1 MLDGQLGISHLQVL
15 LDSAPTALLAVT
27 DEGVVV
33 FSNKLAQK
41 YFLYSQDELK
51 GKSVDQLIPTTFRS
65 NHFQFL
71 KHYFNDPSPRAMGV
85 GRKLSGLRSNGD
97 EFPIEIGLN
106 PIRLENMQLV
116 IASIIDI
123 SERKKLEQRYEI
135 AIQRLPE
142 GLLIVSKEG
151 RIDMVNLAI
160 EQMFG
165 YGSQELIGQPVEIL
179 VPTRLQGQHFRHH
192 ATFNENPSA
201 RRMGMGLDLN
211 GKRKDGSEFPVEIG
225 LNPVRSSD
233 GTEII
238 VTVIDISSRR
248 KLEHERYEFES
259 KIQHTQKLES
269 LGVLA
274 GGIAHDFNNILT
286 GVLGNAELALMN
298 MSKNSVASRYIEHI
312 LEAAHRAAELCNQM
326 LAYSGKNKFIQKP
339 FSLNEMIESTS
350 ELVQASVSKRAIM
363 KFSLTENLPSIVG
376 DPTQIRQVIM
386 NLVINASE
394 AITQKNGLI
403 TIATGVMDYNPVN
416 NFGFTPYDSDVGPG
430 RYVYMTVSDNGQGI
444 DPAVMEKIFE
454 PFFTTKFTGRGLGLA
469 AVLGIIRG
477 HGGTIRIYSELGKG
491 TTFRILFPYEH
502 TEADTE
508 HEDAVDQIFH
518 FNTKGNVLIIDDEKG
533 VHQVVGDTLKRG
545 GFNILSALDGREGLR
560 IMETSNNDI
569 VLVILDLT
577 MPFMNGDEVYRKL
590 REMDGGVPVII
601 TSGYSEDEISS
612 QFVGRGI
619 EGFLHKPV
627 SPSALLKLVRE
638 VLEK

>member
-1 MLDGQLGISHLQVL
+1 MLDGQLGIDHLQVL

-27 DEGVVV
+27 DAGLVV
-33 FSNKLAQK
+33 FSNQLAQR

-51 GKSVDQLIPTTFRS
+51 GKSVDQLIPTPFRS

-71 KHYFNDPSPRAMGV
+71 QHYFNDPKPRAMGV

-123 SERKKLEQRYEI
+123 SERKKLEQRYEV

-142 GLLIVSKEG
+142 GLLIVSQQG

-165 YGSQELIGQPVEIL
+165 YTSQELIGQPVEVL
-179 VPTRLQGQHFRHH
+179 VPTRLQGKHFRHH
-192 ATFNENPSA
+192 AAFNANPSA

-225 LNPVRSSD
+225 LNPVRSGE

-298 MSKNSVASRYIEHI
+298 LPKNSVASRYIEHI
-312 LEAAHRAAELCNQM
+312 LEASHRAAELCNQM

-339 FSLNEMIESTS
+339 FSLNEIIESTS

-363 KFSLTENLPSIVG
+363 KFSLTEDLPSIVG

-403 TIATGVMDYNPVN
+403 TIATGLMDYNPVSF
-416 NFGFTPYDSDVGPG
+416 FGFTPYDSDVPAG
-430 RYVYMTVSDNGQGI
+430 RYIYMTVSDNGQGI
-444 DPAVMEKIFE
+444 DPAVMQKIFE

-469 AVLGIIRG
+469 AVLGIMRG

-502 TEADTE
+502 TEAE
-508 HEDAVDQIFH
+508 LEQEGAVDLVFH
-518 FNTKGNVLIIDDEKG
+518 FAKTGNVLIIDDEKG
-533 VHQVVGDTLKRG
+533 VHQVIGDTLKRG
-545 GFNILSALDGREGLR
+545 GFSILSAFDGREGLR
-560 IMETSNNDI
+560 IIETSNNDI

-590 REMDGGVPVII
+590 REIDTKVPVII
-601 TSGYSEDEISS
+601 TSGYSEDEICS

-619 EGFLHKPV
+619 DGFLHKPV
-627 SPSALLKLVRE
+627 SPSMLLTLVRE

>member
-1 MLDGQLGISHLQVL
+1 MLDGQFEINHLQAL

-27 DEGVVV
+27 EEGIVV
-33 FSNKLAQK
+33 FSNMLAQS
-41 YFLYSQDELK
+41 YFRYSREELR
-51 GKSVDQLIPTTFRS
+51 GKSIDQLIPSSFRS
-65 NHFQFL
+65 NHFKFL
-71 KHYFNDPSPRAMGV
+71 QHYFSDPKPRPMGV
-85 GRKLSGLRSNGD
+85 GSKLSGLRSDGD

-106 PIRLENMQLV
+106 PIRLENVQLV
-116 IASIIDI
+116 IASVIDI
-123 SERKKLEQRYEI
+123 SERRKLEHRYEV

-142 GLLIVSKEG
+142 GLLIVSQQG

-165 YGSQELIGQPVEIL
+165 YTSDELIGQPVEIL
-179 VPTRLQGQHFRHH
+179 VPTRSQGDHFRHH
-192 ATFNENPSA
+192 ATFNATPSA

-211 GKRKDGSEFPVEIG
+211 GKRKDGSEFPLEIG
-225 LNPVRSSD
+225 LNPVCSGD
-233 GTEII
+233 NTEII

-298 MSKNSVASRYIEHI
+298 LPKNSVASRYIDHI
-312 LEAAHRAAELCNQM
+312 LEASLRAAELCNQM

-339 FSLNEMIESTS
+339 LSLNEIIESTS

-363 KFSLTENLPSIVG
+363 KFSLTEDLPPVVG

-403 TIATGVMDYNPVN
+403 TITTGVKDYNPVSHY
-416 NFGFTPYDSDVGPG
+416 GFTPPDCDVPAG
-430 RYVYMTVSDNGQGI
+430 RYVYMTVSDNGHGI
-444 DPAVMEKIFE
+444 DPSMLNRIFE

-477 HGGTIRIYSELGKG
+477 HGGTLRIYSELGKG
-491 TTFRILFPYEH
+491 TTFRILLPYEQ
-502 TEADTE
+502 T
-508 HEDAVDQIFH
+508 DAERDQVDSIDPLLQFR
-518 FNTKGNVLIIDDEKG
+518 TTGNVLIIDDEKG
-533 VHQVVGDTLKRG
+533 VHQVVGDTLKRA
-545 GFNILSALDGREGLR
+545 GFNILSAIEGREGLR
-560 IMETSNNDI
+560 IMDTANNDI

-590 REMDGGVPVII
+590 REVNSTVPVII

-619 EGFLHKPV
+619 NGFLPKPV
-627 SPSALLKLVRE
+627 SPTNLLNLVRD
-638 VLEK
+638 VLEG

>member
-1 MLDGQLGISHLQVL
+1 MLDGQLGIGHLQAL

-33 FSNKLAQK
+33 FSNKLAQS

-71 KHYFNDPSPRAMGV
+71 KHYFKDPSPRAMGV

-106 PIRLENMQLV
+106 PIRLENIQLV

-165 YGSQELIGQPVEIL
+165 YGSHELIGQPVEIL

-192 ATFNENPSA
+192 AAFNANPSA

-225 LNPVRSSD
+225 LNPVHSSD

-416 NFGFTPYDSDVGPG
+416 NFGFTPYDSEVAAG
-430 RYVYMTVSDNGQGI
+430 RYIYMTVSDNGQGI

-502 TEADTE
+502 TDAESE
-508 HEDAVDQIFH
+508 HEEAIDQIFR
-518 FNTKGNVLIIDDEKG
+518 FNKTGNVLIIDDEKG

-545 GFNILSALDGREGLR
+545 GFSILSALDGREGLR
-560 IMETSNNDI
+560 IMETANNDI

-590 REMDGGVPVII
+590 REIDSAVPVII

-612 QFVGRGI
+612 QFIGRGI
-619 EGFLHKPV
+619 DGFLHKPV
-627 SPSALLKLVRE
+627 SPSALLKLARD